1 MNAMRRASILIVA
14 VGYGLSFVAVCLAAC
29 LMGPMVADHACCAG
43 EDGIRTS
50 DQDCCAVTPGVA
62 HAGASVAPVLP
73 PALMAPAP
81 ALTPIPAPD
90 AAALRIDFA
99 SSPPLVLRV

>member
-1 MNAMRRASILIVA
+1 MGEMRRVVTLGVA

-43 EDGIRTS
+43 QDGIRTA
-50 DQDCCAVTPGVA
+50 DQDCCAVTAGLA
-62 HAGASVAPVLP
+62 HAGSSAAIVLPTSFVASPSVATVLQP
-73 PALMAPAP
+73 LVGATTAVEV
-81 ALTPIPAPD
+81 
-90 AAALRIDFA
+90 A